1 VVVYSVKV
9 NNQKQIQHRKKHI
22 KTNNNNNNTFI
33 ISNKIKSN
41 QIKFI
46 NIAVLKCFRHL
57 ILIHC
62 ALSLAAQC
70 IVIGPLCVFATG
82 GRAGVVCV
90 WVYYH
95 DNSFR
100 ASIFTKLDV

>member
-1 VVVYSVKV
+1 MFPPLNINTLRAKLSGAVYCYRS
-9 NNQKQIQHRKKHI
+9 
-22 KTNNNNNNTFI
+22 
-33 ISNKIKSN
+33 S
-41 QIKFI
+41 
-46 NIAVLKCFRHL
+46 
-57 ILIHC
+57 
-62 ALSLAAQC
+62 
-70 IVIGPLCVFATG
+70 LCVCN